1 VRPSSIADPLYG
13 YHPGKETEC
22 GISDTEGITVMAV
35 DNLPCELPRDA
46 SDGFGQE
53 LMEHVIPLLVLGDA
67 DDILDGASET
77 TLAGE
82 LNEPFLYLADYAE
95 QGK

>member
-1 VRPSSIADPLYG
+1 
-13 YHPGKETEC
+13 
-22 GISDTEGITVMAV
+22 
-35 DNLPCELPRDA
+35 
-46 SDGFGQE
+46 
-53 LMEHVIPLLVLGDA
+53 LGDA
-67 DDILDGASET
+67 DGILDGASET